1 MKYTLIFTDVDTNS
15 FEIDIN
21 TNETNINLIAGTLS
35 NKVVKFITLMRK
47 YNQKIGFKF
56 ARKFDVQF
64 LQDNKEIKSFN
75 GIYLNGEH
83 FGVKLTLVNNE
94 KSKSKF
100 SSFMGEFIKDLVCTM
115 GHDEER
121 LFIENNAT
129 TINF

>member
-1 MKYTLIFTDVDTNS
+1 MKYTLIFTDVDSNS

-21 TNETNINLIAGTLS
+21 TNESDIKIIAGTLS
-35 NKVVKFITLMRK
+35 NKVVKFIKLMRE
-47 YNQKIGFKF
+47 NNIKIGFKF

-75 GIYLNGEH
+75 GICINGEQ

-100 SSFMGEFIKDLVCTM
+100 TSFMGDFIKDLVCTM
-115 GHDEER
+115 GQDEEISTSE
-121 LFIENNAT
+121 LLEELAK
-129 TINF
+129 

>member
-1 MKYTLIFTDVDTNS
+1 MKYTLIFTDVDTNT

-21 TNETNINLIAGTLS
+21 TNKSDIKIIAGTLS

-75 GIYLNGEH
+75 GISLNGEQ
-83 FGVKLTLVNNE
+83 FGVKLTIVNNE

-100 SSFMGEFIKDLVCTM
+100 TSFMGEFIKELVCTM
-115 GHDEER
+115 GQDEEISTAE
-121 LFIENNAT
+121 LLEELAK
-129 TINF
+129 

>member
-1 MKYTLIFTDVDTNS
+1 MKYTLIFTDVDTNT

-21 TNETNINLIAGTLS
+21 TNESDIKIIAGTLS
-35 NKVVKFITLMRK
+35 NKVVKFIKLMRE
-47 YNQKIGFKF
+47 NNIKIGFKF

-75 GIYLNGEH
+75 GISLNGEH

-100 SSFMGEFIKDLVCTM
+100 TSFMGEFIKDLVCTM
-115 GHDEER
+115 GEDEE
-121 LFIENNAT
+121 IT
-129 TINF
+129 TAELLKELSK

>member
-1 MKYTLIFTDVDTNS
+1 MKYTLIFTDVDNNS

-21 TNETNINLIAGTLS
+21 TNEKNINLIAGTLS

-75 GIYLNGEH
+75 GISLNGEQ

-94 KSKSKF
+94 KSKTKF
-100 SSFMGEFIKDLVCTM
+100 SSIWANLSK
-115 GHDEER
+115 
-121 LFIENNAT
+121 I
-129 TINF
+129 

>member
-1 MKYTLIFTDVDTNS
+1 MKYTLIFNDVDSNS

-21 TNETNINLIAGTLS
+21 TNETNIEIILNIS

-75 GIYLNGEH
+75 GISLNGEQ

-100 SSFMGEFIKDLVCTM
+100 ISFMGEFIKDLVCTM
-115 GHDEER
+115 GQDEEISTSE
-121 LFIENNAT
+121 LLEELAK
-129 TINF
+129 

>member
-1 MKYTLIFTDVDTNS
+1 MKYTLIFTDVDTNT

-21 TNETNINLIAGTLS
+21 TNEKNIEIIAGTLS

-56 ARKFDVQF
+56 ARKFDIQF

-75 GIYLNGEH
+75 GISLNGEQ
-83 FGVKLTLVNNE
+83 FGVKLTIVNNE

-100 SSFMGEFIKDLVCTM
+100 TSFMGEFIKELVCTM
-115 GHDEER
+115 GQDEEISTAE
-121 LFIENNAT
+121 LLEELAK
-129 TINF
+129 

>member
-1 MKYTLIFTDVDTNS
+1 MKYTLIFTDVDNNS

-21 TNETNINLIAGTLS
+21 TNEKNINLIAGTLS

-75 GIYLNGEH
+75 GISLNGEQ

-94 KSKSKF
+94 KSKTKF
-100 SSFMGEFIKDLVCTM
+100 SSFMGEFIKDLVYTM
-115 GHDEER
+115 GEDEK
-121 LFIENNAT
+121 IT
-129 TINF
+129 TSKLLKELAK

>member
-1 MKYTLIFTDVDTNS
+1 MKYTLNFTDVDTNS

-115 GHDEER
+115 GHDEE
-121 LFIENNAT
+121 IT
-129 TINF
+129 TNELLKELSK

>member
-1 MKYTLIFTDVDTNS
+1 MKYTLIFNDVDSNS

-75 GIYLNGEH
+75 GISLNGEQ

-100 SSFMGEFIKDLVCTM
+100 SSFMGDFIKDLVCTM
-115 GHDEER
+115 GQDKEISTAELLEE
-121 LFIENNAT
+121 LAK
-129 TINF
+129 

>member
-1 MKYTLIFTDVDTNS
+1 MKYTLIFTDVDTNT

-21 TNETNINLIAGTLS
+21 TNESDIKIIAGTLS
-35 NKVVKFITLMRK
+35 NKVVKFIKLMRE
-47 YNQKIGFKF
+47 NNIKIGFKF

-75 GIYLNGEH
+75 GISLNGEQ

-94 KSKSKF
+94 KSKTKF

-115 GHDEER
+115 GEDEEISTSE
-121 LFIENNAT
+121 LLEELAK
-129 TINF
+129 

>member
-1 MKYTLIFTDVDTNS
+1 MKYTLIFTDVDTNT

-21 TNETNINLIAGTLS
+21 TNESDIKIIAGTLS
-35 NKVVKFITLMRK
+35 HKVVKFITLMRK

-75 GIYLNGEH
+75 GICLNGEQ

-94 KSKSKF
+94 KSKTKF

-115 GHDEER
+115 GQDEEISTAE
-121 LFIENNAT
+121 LLEELAK
-129 TINF
+129 